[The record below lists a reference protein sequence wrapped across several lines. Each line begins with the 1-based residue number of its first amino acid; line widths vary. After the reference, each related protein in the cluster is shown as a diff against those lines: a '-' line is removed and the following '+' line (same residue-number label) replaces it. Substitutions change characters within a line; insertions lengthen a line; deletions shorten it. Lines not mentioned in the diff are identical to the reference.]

1 MAHKTARRKF
11 RPPLKEGAS
20 LPCSQTSS
28 TSGLVEG
35 SQERGAGR
43 EGSQSWLSQLT
54 TTDDSVS
61 KEPAV
66 TAKFS
71 TAKVVPLH
79 EAVGSKNGL
88 FSMDDSL
95 CSIGVENEKPSNG
108 DAPEDS
114 LSGNDGIISPGIPL
128 HQVTQTHTVLSFC
141 SEDST
146 PVSELQRESET
157 AAMGKFQIVKYAAEP
172 TVDIYN
178 DLVDAAM
185 EGDTTGNLKEPMSRF
200 QHKSKPSAR
209 SYDYSKI
216 LPRFGPQRAK
226 SKKGS
231 KNNNSKTRT
240 KKSVTLVV
248 NQGRLQ
254 SKISTSAVTDAG
266 HQDTTAKGD
275 LSVYDYQPTPQQEEG
290 EEEGDEREE
299 TSVMN
304 NSNWISKRTREEQAS
319 INVHVG
325 VLIHTL
331 ACLDQHL

>member
-28 TSGLVEG
+28 TSGLVEV

-43 EGSQSWLSQLT
+43 EGSQSWLSQLS

-61 KEPAV
+61 KEPAI

-71 TAKVVPLH
+71 TAKVVPPH

-108 DAPEDS
+108 DAPENS

-141 SEDST
+141 SEYST

-157 AAMGKFQIVKYAAEP
+157 AAMGKFQIVECAAEP
-172 TVDIYN
+172 TDDIYN
-178 DLVDAAM
+178 DLEDAAAM
-185 EGDTTGNLKEPMSRF
+185 EGDTTGNSKEPMSRF

-248 NQGRLQ
+248 NQGHFQ

-266 HQDTTAKGD
+266 HQDTTDKGD
-275 LSVYDYQPTPQQEEG
+275 LSVYDYQPTPQQEG
-290 EEEGDEREE
+290 EDGGDEREE

-304 NSNWISKRTREEQAS
+304 NSSWISKRTREEQVS
-319 INVHVG
+319 IMYM
-325 VLIHTL
+325 
-331 ACLDQHL
+331 